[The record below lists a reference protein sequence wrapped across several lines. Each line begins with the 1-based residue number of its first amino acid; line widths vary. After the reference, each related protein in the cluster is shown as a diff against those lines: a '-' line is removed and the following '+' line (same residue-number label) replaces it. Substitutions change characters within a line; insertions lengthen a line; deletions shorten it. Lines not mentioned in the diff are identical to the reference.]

1 MSPLQNEGLYLE
13 CYAHCQSKSTV
24 TESAT
29 AVCMLLK
36 NHQSG
41 TAERSFRSSKKTCGG
56 GSLVVLDNTILDK
69 DFGLN
74 VKVRA
79 STDFFNS
86 NN

>member
-1 MSPLQNEGLYLE
+1 MKAFVG
-13 CYAHCQSKSTV
+13 AV
-24 TESAT
+24 GT
-29 AVCMLLK
+29 AQVQQLK
-36 NHQSG
+36 DHQSG